1 MKRTSLVTNYE
12 RTRW

>member
-12 RTRW
+12 RTHW